1 MREHGEIR
9 HSFELILETEDC
21 TLSDKLLVSNAID
34 GWQVVRGV
42 GEVLDIDV
50 LEFVGNRLLLRVSL
64 RQPLTYKEINEYVED
79 MLAFAGE
86 QTNYHVT
93 MKPSGIRWDTKL
105 AGATGDRFDESLLI
119 SRSRRS
125 EMLKNMDIR
134 LQKEA
139 ASRSKPKYDLQP
151 GALYISRERKSEHA
165 FEIFTDLVTHG
176 LQGLCVSRLRPET
189 VRERYGLRKTPIV
202 WLTQNAEAGE
212 KCITP
217 TDMPRVHFVISDFLD
232 KAEDSVILLDGIEY
246 IITHNSFP
254 SALKLLQLLN
264 DRVMTH
270 RSRLLLPVDPVAVGE
285 KELAL
290 LERDMRPLNDALS

>member
-9 HSFELILETEDC
+9 RSFELVLDTEDC

-42 GEVLDIDV
+42 GEVLDVDI
-50 LEFVGNRLLLRVSL
+50 LEFVGTRLVLRLSL
-64 RQPLTYKEINEYVED
+64 RKPLTYKEINGYIED
-79 MLAFAGE
+79 LLAFTGE
-86 QTNYHVT
+86 QTNYHVNL
-93 MKPSGIRWDTKL
+93 KPAGIRWDTKG
-105 AGATGDRFDESLLI
+105 AGPTADRFDESLLI
-119 SRSRRS
+119 SRSRRG
-125 EMLKNMDIR
+125 EMLRNLDIR

-139 ASRSKPKYDLQP
+139 ESHSKGKYELP
-151 GALYISRERKSEHA
+151 AGACYISRERKSERA
-165 FEIFTDLVTHG
+165 FEVFADLVTHG
-176 LQGLCVSRLRPET
+176 MQGLCVTRLRPET
-189 VRERYGLRKTPIV
+189 VRERWGLRKTPIV

-232 KAEDSVILLDGIEY
+232 KAENSVIMLDGIEY
-246 IITHNSFP
+246 ITTHNSFP
-254 SALKLLQLLN
+254 SALKLVQLLN
-264 DRVMTH
+264 DRVMMH

-290 LERDMRPLNDALS
+290 LERDMRPLTDASQ

>member
-1 MREHGEIR
+1 MREHGEAR
-9 HSFELILETEDC
+9 RSFELIFDTEEC

-42 GEVLDIDV
+42 GEVIDV
-50 LEFVGNRLLLRVSL
+50 DILEFVGNRLVLRL
-64 RQPLTYKEINEYVED
+64 TPRQPLTYKEIDTYVAD
-79 MLAFAGE
+79 LLAFAGE
-86 QTNYHVT
+86 QTNYHVNL
-93 MKPSGIRWDTKL
+93 KPSGIRWDTKG
-105 AGATGDRFDESLLI
+105 AGPADRFDESLLI
-119 SRSRRS
+119 SKTSRS
-125 EMLKNMDIR
+125 EMLRKMDIH

-139 ASRSKPKYDLQP
+139 ESHSKPKYGLLP
-151 GALYISRERKSEHA
+151 GACYISRERKSEKA

-176 LQGLCVSRLRPET
+176 LQGLCVSRLKPES
-189 VRERYGLRKTPIV
+189 VRERYGLRKTPMV

-232 KAEDSVILLDGIEY
+232 KAEESVILLDGIEY

-264 DRVMTH
+264 DRVMMH
-270 RSRLLLPVDPVAVGE
+270 RSRLIVPVDPVAVGE

-290 LERDMRPLNDALS
+290 LERDMRQLSDST

>member
-9 HSFELILETEDC
+9 HSFELILETEEC

-42 GEVLDIDV
+42 GDILDVDI
-50 LEFVGNRLLLRVSL
+50 LEFVGTRLSVRVRL
-64 RQPLTYKEINEYVED
+64 KQPLTYKEINEYIED
-79 MLAFAGE
+79 FLEFTGE

-93 MKPSGIRWDTKL
+93 LKPSGIRWDTR
-105 AGATGDRFDESLLI
+105 GGGGTGDRFDESLLI

-125 EMLKNMDIR
+125 EILRKMDIR
-134 LQKEA
+134 LQREA
-139 ASRSKPKYDLQP
+139 ESRSKPKYDLRP
-151 GALYISRERKSEHA
+151 GACYISRERKSEKA

-176 LQGLCVSRLRPET
+176 YQGLCVSRVRPEA

-217 TDMPRVHFVISDFLD
+217 TDMPRVHFIISDFLD
-232 KAEDSVILLDGIEY
+232 KAEDSVILLEGIEY

-254 SALKLLQLLN
+254 SALKLIQLLN
-264 DRVMTH
+264 DRVMMH
-270 RSRLLLPVDPVAVGE
+270 RSRLILPVDPLAVGD

-290 LERDMRPLNDALS
+290 LERDMRPLDEAAK